1 MSLRRVGVFLAT
13 CAYVGYLPIAPGTW
27 GSAAALV
34 IYYVIRRQASSAIEL
49 SAIAVIGVV
58 GVWSATEAER
68 HFGRVDPGPVV
79 IDEVVGMLMTLALH
93 PVTIA
98 GALVGFV
105 VFRILDVI
113 KPWPARQLEDLPVG
127 FGIVLDDAMAG
138 VYGNLLLWGL
148 ALLLPGWLT

>member
-13 CAYVGYLPIAPGTW
+13 CAYVGYAPVAPGTW

-49 SAIAVIGVV
+49 TAIAVIFIV

-68 HFGRVDPGPVV
+68 HFGGVDPGPVV

-113 KPWPARQLEDLPVG
+113 KPWPARQLEDLPAG
-127 FGIVLDDAMAG
+127 FGIVLDDALAG
-138 VYGNLLLWGL
+138 VYGNLIVWGL
-148 ALLLPGWLT
+148 ALLFPGLLT

>member
-13 CAYVGYLPIAPGTW
+13 CAYVGYAPVAPGTW
-27 GSAAALV
+27 GSAAGLV

-49 SAIAVIGVV
+49 AAIAVIVV
-58 GVWSATEAER
+58 AGVWSATEAER

-98 GALVGFV
+98 GAVVGFV

-113 KPWPARQLEDLPVG
+113 KPWPARRLEDLPGG
-127 FGIVLDDAMAG
+127 FGIVLDDVMVG
-138 VYGNLLLWGL
+138 VYGNLALWGL
-148 ALLLPGWLT
+148 ALLRPGLLT

>member
-13 CAYVGYLPIAPGTW
+13 CAYVGYAPVAPGTW

-49 SAIAVIGVV
+49 TAIAVIFIV

-68 HFGRVDPGPVV
+68 HFGGVDPGPVV

-113 KPWPARQLEDLPVG
+113 KPWPARQLEDLPAG

-138 VYGNLLLWGL
+138 VYGNLIVWGL
-148 ALLLPGWLT
+148 ALLFPGLLT

>member
-1 MSLRRVGVFLAT
+1 MRRVGVFLAT

>member
-1 MSLRRVGVFLAT
+1 LRRVGVFLAT